1 MLRVKKA
8 SSLIQKIHRYEMTA
22 KNVFL
27 KPLELKNLPTHV
39 QIEITTFCN
48 MDCLSCGRRYIID
61 KGHHMSFNEFEQIYN
76 QIKPRNVNLSG
87 LGEPLLNPEIF
98 KMIEHCRMNGS
109 VVNFPTNL
117 SLSEKIIEKLVDT
130 QIDQLKVSI
139 DASTPEM
146 FRMVRRSEKFN
157 ILLRNIRLINNIKK
171 KKSLKYPEIRFNFAL
186 QKYNIDELPKL
197 ITLAKELNV
206 STIYIQDLNY
216 FSVEKEKEELCGFNL
231 QKLREILDTSEQI
244 ARKNGINTN
253 ISNWKRNLDRLYNK
267 MLSKDQFVP
276 NAIKCNF
283 PWVSTFIDVHGNVKP
298 CPVFVWERNAKSLG
312 NCLEQS
318 FKKIWN
324 NESYKKLRWEFKRN
338 IRSNPIC
345 ERCVP
350 PNILDMKL
358 ILQKMILRK

>member
-1 MLRVKKA
+1 MLRVKKG

-48 MDCLSCGRRYIID
+48 MDCLSCGRRYLVD
-61 KGHHMSFNEFEQIYN
+61 KGHHMLFDDFKCIYN
-76 QIKPRNVNLSG
+76 QIKPKNINLSG

-98 KMIEHCRMNGS
+98 KMIEYCRINGS

-157 ILLRNIRLINNIKK
+157 ILLRNIRLINRIKK
-171 KKSLKYPEIRFNFAL
+171 EKGFKKPEIRFNFAL

-197 ITLAKELNV
+197 LTLAKELEV
-206 STIYIQDLNY
+206 STIYIQYLNY

-231 QKLREILDTSEQI
+231 QKLREILNISEQI
-244 ARKNGINTN
+244 ARNNGIKTN
-253 ISNWKRNLDRLYNK
+253 ISNWKRNMNRYYNK
-267 MLSKDQFVP
+267 MLPKDQFVP
-276 NAIKCNF
+276 NNIKCNF
-283 PWVSTFIDVHGNVKP
+283 PWVSTFIDVYGNVKP
-298 CPVFVWERNAKSLG
+298 CPTFVWERNAKSLG
-312 NCLEQS
+312 NCLEQP
-318 FKKIWN
+318 FRKIWN
-324 NESYKKLRWEFKRN
+324 SEPNKKLRWELKRN

-345 ERCVP
+345 KRCVP
-350 PNILDMKL
+350 PNIQDMKL
-358 ILQKMILRK
+358 ILQKMILRG

>member
-1 MLRVKKA
+1 MSGTKTKKIMIEKFIHYMIILRNA
-8 SSLIQKIHRYEMTA
+8 S
-22 KNVFL
+22 F
-27 KPLELKNLPTHV
+27 KPIEVNNIPNHV

-117 SLSEKIIEKLVDT
+117 SLSGKIIEKLVDT

-206 STIYIQDLNY
+206 STIYVQDLNY
-216 FSVEKEKEELCGFNL
+216 FSVEKEKKELCGLNL
-231 QKLREILDTSEQI
+231 QKLREILDTSEQV

-267 MLSKDQFVP
+267 MLSEDQFVP
-276 NAIKCNF
+276 NTIKCNF
-283 PWVSTFIDVHGNVKP
+283 PWVSTFIDVYGNVKP

-312 NCLEQS
+312 NCLEQP
-318 FKKIWN
+318 FRKIWN
-324 NESYKKLRWEFKRN
+324 SESYKKLRGEFREN
-338 IRSNPIC
+338 IRSNLIC
-345 ERCVP
+345 KRCVP